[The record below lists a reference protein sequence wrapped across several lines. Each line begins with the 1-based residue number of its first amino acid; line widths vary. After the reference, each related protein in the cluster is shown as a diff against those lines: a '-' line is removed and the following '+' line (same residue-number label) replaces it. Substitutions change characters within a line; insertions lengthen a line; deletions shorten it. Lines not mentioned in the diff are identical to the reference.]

1 MNASLRGRSYRLHPE
16 SNGSIGHMTTSYN
29 ASTSKNRQ
37 TNKQEVII
45 FIGNQILIE
54 LPSSAAAV
62 AA

>member
-1 MNASLRGRSYRLHPE
+1 
-16 SNGSIGHMTTSYN
+16 MTTSYN

-45 FIGNQILIE
+45 FKGNQILIE